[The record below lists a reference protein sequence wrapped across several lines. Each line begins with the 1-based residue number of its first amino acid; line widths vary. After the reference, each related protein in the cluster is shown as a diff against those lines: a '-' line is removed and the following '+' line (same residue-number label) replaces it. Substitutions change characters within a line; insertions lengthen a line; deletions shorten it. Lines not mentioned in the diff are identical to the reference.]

1 MITPVVMEWLLVFIL
16 ATSAYSGANSY
27 PDRCNN
33 SKDANVVA
41 SIFRHCNPN
50 RDFTNCPQEGWLS
63 LFKESDMQSGRKKH
77 YNIINIG
84 FNKGYNFATWLNVF
98 APSTNVDAKVWHESL
113 KKVQN
118 IDSNDFCGVCNDC
131 NAPPFLSSRPV
142 TAGQI
147 EPALHMVGVDL
158 NKYNIDL
165 VTSVMQK
172 VRDAHNISENRLTLK
187 LLHAAGGSTSSV
199 TTTPDT
205 PPNKLK
211 VPKCSAGNE
220 LCKISNPSE
229 PTDQQTAIEF
239 EYVDVVGVEDL
250 IQHLL
255 YVRQPTRES
264 HLKQKTRLAKPTMP
278 LNKAPKVHN
287 TDHMIDI
294 LHIDTEGNDCE
305 VLKTAMETLKAQ
317 RVRALIFEYHKLGAW
332 GTTQLKEVI
341 EGIAQCNM
349 ECYFMGQNRLW
360 PISGKC
366 WDAQYE
372 FHQWSNVMCILRSDP
387 WYKAIQP
394 LVPTLASLRAPFPD
408 GTLIKAHHAT
418 AIYLIQDGKRR
429 GFMNYEAFSKQKFTK
444 PVTATQHC
452 NVEYLYPEGEMFV

>member
-1 MITPVVMEWLLVFIL
+1 MEWLLVFIL
-16 ATSAYSGANSY
+16 AIATSAYSGANSY
-27 PDRCNN
+27 PDRCN
-33 SKDANVVA
+33 STKDVNVVA

-118 IDSNDFCGVCNDC
+118 TDSNDFCGVCNDC

-142 TAGQI
+142 IAGQI

-158 NKYNIDL
+158 NKHNIDL

-187 LLHAAGGSTSSV
+187 LIHAAGGSTSSV
-199 TTTPDT
+199 TATPDT

-211 VPKCSAGNE
+211 VPKCLAGNE
-220 LCKISNPSE
+220 LCKIPNPSE
-229 PTDQQTAIEF
+229 PTDQQAAIEF
-239 EYVDVVGVEDL
+239 EYVDVVGIEDL

-255 YVRQPTRES
+255 YVRQPTREA
-264 HLKQKTRLAKPTMP
+264 HMKQKTRITKPTMP
-278 LNKAPKVHN
+278 LNKAPKVHH

-332 GTTQLKEVI
+332 GTTQLKDVI
-341 EGIAQCNM
+341 EGIVQHNM
-349 ECYFMGQNRLW
+349 ECFFMGQNRLW

-372 FHQWSNVMCILRSDP
+372 FHEWSNVMCILRSDP
-387 WYKAIQP
+387 WHLAIQP
-394 LVPTLASLRAPFPD
+394 IVRASPD
-408 GTLIKAHHAT
+408 TFFTKYNGTAARTHGAKEIFFLEND
-418 AIYLIQDGKRR
+418 LRR
-429 GFMNYEAFSKQKFTK
+429 GFNSWDAFVNKGFKNEDVKTVESCIMNELYSLGK
-444 PVTATQHC
+444 PI
-452 NVEYLYPEGEMFV
+452 M